1 MKRITS
7 VILAIALIFAL
18 AVTAM
23 AAEIADCT
31 VHVEFGPCPV
41 SADSVSATAGGT
53 VTVPIRISG
62 NRGFTNFGIALD
74 YDREQLEL
82 LSIRTAEGET
92 PYLCG
97 TTVAV
102 NTQWTGTAALEDA
115 VTEDGILFTAT
126 FRVSEDFSGT
136 AAVQPVVQYMRSNKR
151 LLSVFDAIPVTTVS
165 GTVST
170 VLVGDYDQNGT
181 VNALDVMGLYRAV
194 ISGTD
199 FSEEDLDRLDV
210 NRDGMINAL
219 DIMAIYGIVSGG
231 QE

>member
-1 MKRITS
+1 MKKIIS
-7 VILAIALIFAL
+7 IVLAVALIFAL

-23 AAEIADCT
+23 AAEIAECT
-31 VHVEFGPCPV
+31 V
-41 SADSVSATAGGT
+41 SADSVSAGKT
-53 VTVPIRISG
+53 VTVPVRITG

-74 YDREQLEL
+74 YDRAQLEL
-82 LSIRTAEGET
+82 LSIQTAAGET

-97 TTVAV
+97 AVAAG
-102 NTQWTGTAALEDA
+102 NTQWTGADGKTYGYVTAALEDA

>member
-1 MKRITS
+1 MKKIIS
-7 VILAIALIFAL
+7 VILTAALIFAL
-18 AVTAM
+18 AATAM

-31 VHVEFGPCPV
+31 V
-41 SADSVSATAGGT
+41 SADSVSAAAGGT
-53 VTVPIRISG
+53 VTVPVRVSG

-82 LSIRTAEGET
+82 LSIQTAEGET

-97 TTVAV
+97 TTAAV
-102 NTQWTGTAALEDA
+102 NTQWTGTEEKTFGYVTAALEEA
-115 VTEDGILFTAT
+115 ATADGILFTAT
-126 FRVSEDFSGT
+126 FHVSETFSGT

-151 LLSVFDAIPVTTVS
+151 LLSVFDAIPVTVVS

>member
-1 MKRITS
+1 MKKITS

-18 AVTAM
+18 AMTAM

-31 VHVEFGPCPV
+31 V

-82 LSIRTAEGET
+82 LSIQTAEGET

-102 NTQWTGTAALEDA
+102 NTQWTGTDGKTFGYVTAALEEA
-115 VTEDGILFTAT
+115 ATADGILFTAT
-126 FRVSEDFSGT
+126 FRVSGDFSGT
-136 AAVQPVVQYMRSNKR
+136 AAVQPVMQYMRSNKR

-165 GTVST
+165 GTVSAA
-170 VLVGDYDQNGT
+170 LVGDYDRNGK
-181 VNALDVMGLYRAV
+181 VSVADVMGL
-194 ISGTD
+194 
-199 FSEEDLDRLDV
+199 FSAIMNGKSFSADDYSRVDV
-210 NRDGMINAL
+210 NQDGRINVA
-219 DIMAIYGIVSGG
+219 DVMAIYTIVMNGR
-231 QE
+231 

>member
-1 MKRITS
+1 MKKITS

-31 VHVEFGPCPV
+31 V

-62 NRGFTNFGIALD
+62 NRGIALD

-82 LSIRTAEGET
+82 LSIQTAEGET

-102 NTQWTGTAALEDA
+102 NTQWTGTDEKSFGYVTAALEEA
-115 VTEDGILFTAT
+115 ATADGILFTAT
-126 FRVSEDFSGT
+126 FRVSGDFSGT

>member
-1 MKRITS
+1 
-7 VILAIALIFAL
+7 
-18 AVTAM
+18 
-23 AAEIADCT
+23 
-31 VHVEFGPCPV
+31 
-41 SADSVSATAGGT
+41 
-53 VTVPIRISG
+53 
-62 NRGFTNFGIALD
+62 
-74 YDREQLEL
+74 
-82 LSIRTAEGET
+82 
-92 PYLCG
+92 
-97 TTVAV
+97 
-102 NTQWTGTAALEDA
+102 
-115 VTEDGILFTAT
+115 
-126 FRVSEDFSGT
+126 
-136 AAVQPVVQYMRSNKR
+136 MRSNKR

>member
-1 MKRITS
+1 MKKIIS
-7 VILAIALIFAL
+7 IVLAVALIFAL

-23 AAEIADCT
+23 AAEIA
-31 VHVEFGPCPV
+31 EAPV
-41 SADSVSATAGGT
+41 SADSVTAGKT
-53 VTVPIRISG
+53 VTVPVRITG

-82 LSIRTAEGET
+82 LSIQTATGET

-97 TTVAV
+97 AVAAG
-102 NTQWTGTAALEDA
+102 NTQWAGADGKTYGYVTAALEDA

-126 FRVSEDFSGT
+126 FRVSGDFSGT

>member
-1 MKRITS
+1 MKKITS
-7 VILAIALIFAL
+7 VILVIALIFAL

-31 VHVEFGPCPV
+31 V

-82 LSIRTAEGET
+82 LSIQTAEGET

-102 NTQWTGTAALEDA
+102 NTQWTGTDEKTFGYVTAALEEA
-115 VTEDGILFTAT
+115 ATADGILFTAT
-126 FRVSEDFSGT
+126 FRVSGDFSGT

-151 LLSVFDAIPVTTVS
+151 LLSVFDAIH
-165 GTVST
+165 
-170 VLVGDYDQNGT
+170 
-181 VNALDVMGLYRAV
+181 
-194 ISGTD
+194 
-199 FSEEDLDRLDV
+199 DRER
-210 NRDGMINAL
+210 NRIDG
-219 DIMAIYGIVSGG
+219 SGG
-231 QE
+231 RL

>member
-1 MKRITS
+1 MKKIIS
-7 VILAIALIFAL
+7 VILAIALISVL

-31 VHVEFGPCPV
+31 VA
-41 SADSVSATAGGT
+41 ADSVSATAGGT

-82 LSIRTAEGET
+82 LSIQTAEGET
-92 PYLCG
+92 PCLCG
-97 TTVAV
+97 TTTAV
-102 NTQWTGTAALEDA
+102 NTQWTGTDEKTYGYVTAALEEA

-126 FRVSEDFSGT
+126 FRLSESFSGT
-136 AAVQPVVQYMRSNKR
+136 AAVKPVVQYMRSNKR
-151 LLSVFDAIPVTTVS
+151 LLSVFDAIPVTAVS

-170 VLVGDYDQNGT
+170 VLVGDYNQDGE
-181 VNALDVMGLYRAV
+181 VDMFDAMGLYGAV
-194 ISGTD
+194 SDGTE
-199 FSEEDLDRLDV
+199 FTEEDYSRLDV
-210 NRDGMINAL
+210 NQDGGIDMF
-219 DIMAIYGIVSGG
+219 DVMAIYAIVSGG

>member
-1 MKRITS
+1 MKRITG

-31 VHVEFGPCPV
+31 V

-62 NRGFTNFGIALD
+62 NRGFTNFGIAL
-74 YDREQLEL
+74 
-82 LSIRTAEGET
+82 LSIQTAEGET

-102 NTQWTGTAALEDA
+102 NTQWTGTDEKTFGYVTAALEEA
-115 VTEDGILFTAT
+115 ATADGILFTAT
-126 FRVSEDFSGT
+126 FRVSGDFSGT

>member
-31 VHVEFGPCPV
+31 
-41 SADSVSATAGGT
+41 VSATAGGT

-82 LSIRTAEGET
+82 LSIQTAEGET

-102 NTQWTGTAALEDA
+102 NTQWTGTDEKTFGYVTAALEEA
-115 VTEDGILFTAT
+115 ATEFCSRPRSGSVGIFPALRRCSRWCSICAAT
-126 FRVSEDFSGT
+126 
-136 AAVQPVVQYMRSNKR
+136 
-151 LLSVFDAIPVTTVS
+151 
-165 GTVST
+165 
-170 VLVGDYDQNGT
+170 NGCC
-181 VNALDVMGLYRAV
+181 LYLTPFPSRP
-194 ISGTD
+194 
-199 FSEEDLDRLDV
+199 
-210 NRDGMINAL
+210 
-219 DIMAIYGIVSGG
+219 
-231 QE
+231 

>member
-1 MKRITS
+1 MKKITS

-31 VHVEFGPCPV
+31 V
-41 SADSVSATAGGT
+41 SADSVSAAAGGT
-53 VTVPIRISG
+53 VTVPVRISG

-82 LSIRTAEGET
+82 LSIRTSEGET

-97 TTVAV
+97 TTSAV
-102 NTQWTGTAALEDA
+102 NTQWTGTDGKTFGYVTAALEEA
-115 VTEDGILFTAT
+115 ATEDGILFTAT
-126 FRVSEDFSGT
+126 FRLSEDFSGT

-151 LLSVFDAIPVTTVS
+151 LLSVFDAIPVTAVS

-170 VLVGDYDQNGT
+170 VLAGDYDRNGH
-181 VNALDVMGLYRAV
+181 VDVFDALGLFAAV
-194 ISGTD
+194 SGGTD
-199 FSEEDLDRLDV
+199 FSEDDYSRLDV
-210 NRDGMINAL
+210 NRDGMI
-219 DIMAIYGIVSGG
+219 DVFDVMAIYAIVSGG

>member
-31 VHVEFGPCPV
+31 V

-82 LSIRTAEGET
+82 LSIQTAEGET

-102 NTQWTGTAALEDA
+102 NTQWTGTDEKTFGYVTAALEEA
-115 VTEDGILFTAT
+115 ATADGILFTAT
-126 FRVSEDFSGT
+126 FRVSGDFSGN

-165 GTVST
+165 GTVSAA
-170 VLVGDYDQNGT
+170 LVGDYDRNGK
-181 VNALDVMGLYRAV
+181 VNVADVMGL
-194 ISGTD
+194 
-199 FSEEDLDRLDV
+199 FSAIMNGKSFSADDYSRLDV
-210 NRDGMINAL
+210 NQDGRINVA
-219 DIMAIYGIVSGG
+219 DVMAIYTIVMNGR
-231 QE
+231 

>member
-1 MKRITS
+1 MKKIIS
-7 VILAIALIFAL
+7 IVLAVALIFVL

-23 AAEIADCT
+23 AAEIAECT
-31 VHVEFGPCPV
+31 V
-41 SADSVSATAGGT
+41 SADSVSAGKT
-53 VTVPIRISG
+53 VTVPVRITG

-74 YDREQLEL
+74 YDRAQLEL
-82 LSIRTAEGET
+82 LSIQTEAGET

-97 TTVAV
+97 AVAAG
-102 NTQWTGTAALEDA
+102 NTQWTGADGKTYGYVTAALEDA

-165 GTVST
+165 GTVSAA
-170 VLVGDYDQNGT
+170 LVGDYDQNGT

>member
-1 MKRITS
+1 M
-7 VILAIALIFAL
+7 
-18 AVTAM
+18 
-23 AAEIADCT
+23 
-31 VHVEFGPCPV
+31 
-41 SADSVSATAGGT
+41 
-53 VTVPIRISG
+53 TVPIRISW

-82 LSIRTAEGET
+82 LSIQTAEGET

-102 NTQWTGTAALEDA
+102 NTQWTGTDEKTFGY
-115 VTEDGILFTAT
+115 VTADMVKIGKL
-126 FRVSEDFSGT
+126 RVSGDFSGN

>member
-1 MKRITS
+1 MKKITS

-31 VHVEFGPCPV
+31 V

-53 VTVPIRISG
+53 VTVPVRISG

-82 LSIRTAEGET
+82 LSIQTAEGET

-102 NTQWTGTAALEDA
+102 NTQWTGADGKTFGYVTAALEEAATAGRNSVYGHVPGQWGLFRHCGGAAGGA
-115 VTEDGILFTAT
+115 VYAQQQ
-126 FRVSEDFSGT
+126 T
-136 AAVQPVVQYMRSNKR
+136 AAVRV
-151 LLSVFDAIPVTTVS
+151 
-165 GTVST
+165 
-170 VLVGDYDQNGT
+170 
-181 VNALDVMGLYRAV
+181 
-194 ISGTD
+194 
-199 FSEEDLDRLDV
+199 
-210 NRDGMINAL
+210 
-219 DIMAIYGIVSGG
+219 
-231 QE
+231 

>member
-1 MKRITS
+1 MKKITS

-31 VHVEFGPCPV
+31 V

-102 NTQWTGTAALEDA
+102 NTQWTGTDEKTFGYVTAALEEA
-115 VTEDGILFTAT
+115 ATADGILFTAT

-151 LLSVFDAIPVTTVS
+151 LLSVFDAIPV
-165 GTVST
+165 T

>member
-31 VHVEFGPCPV
+31 V

-82 LSIRTAEGET
+82 LSIQTAEGET

-102 NTQWTGTAALEDA
+102 NTQWTGTDEKTFGYVTAALEEA
-115 VTEDGILFTAT
+115 ATADGILFTAT
-126 FRVSEDFSGT
+126 FRVSGDFSGT

-170 VLVGDYDQNGT
+170 ALVGDYDRNGK
-181 VNALDVMGLYRAV
+181 VNVADVMGL
-194 ISGTD
+194 
-199 FSEEDLDRLDV
+199 FSAIMNGKSFSADDYSWVDV
-210 NRDGMINAL
+210 NQDGRINVA
-219 DIMAIYGIVSGG
+219 DVMAIYTIVMNGR
-231 QE
+231 

>member
-1 MKRITS
+1 MKKIIGI
-7 VILAIALIFAL
+7 VLAAALIFAL

-31 VHVEFGPCPV
+31 V
-41 SADSVSATAGGT
+41 SADSLSATAGKT
-53 VTVPIRISG
+53 VTVPIRITG

-82 LSIRTAEGET
+82 LSIQTAEGEA

-97 TTVAV
+97 TVAV
-102 NTQWTGTAALEDA
+102 GNTGWTNVDGKTYGYVTAALEDA

-126 FRVSEDFSGT
+126 FRVSESFSGT

-151 LLSVFDAIPVTTVS
+151 LLSVFDAIPVTAVS

-170 VLVGDYDQNGT
+170 VLVGDYDQDGQ
-181 VNALDVMGLYRAV
+181 VDVFDAMGLYIAV
-194 ISGTD
+194 LDDVD
-199 FSEEDLDRLDV
+199 FSEDDINRLDF
-210 NRDGMINAL
+210 NRDGEV
-219 DIMAIYGIVSGG
+219 DVFDVMAIYADIMGN
-231 QE
+231 

>member
-1 MKRITS
+1 M
-7 VILAIALIFAL
+7 
-18 AVTAM
+18 
-23 AAEIADCT
+23 
-31 VHVEFGPCPV
+31 
-41 SADSVSATAGGT
+41 
-53 VTVPIRISG
+53 
-62 NRGFTNFGIALD
+62 
-74 YDREQLEL
+74 
-82 LSIRTAEGET
+82 
-92 PYLCG
+92 
-97 TTVAV
+97 
-102 NTQWTGTAALEDA
+102 NTQWTGTDEKTFGYVTAALEEA
-115 VTEDGILFTAT
+115 ATANGILFTAT
-126 FRVSEDFSGT
+126 FRVSGDFSGT

>member
-1 MKRITS
+1 MKKITS

-31 VHVEFGPCPV
+31 V

-82 LSIRTAEGET
+82 LSIQTAEGET

-102 NTQWTGTAALEDA
+102 NTQWTGTDEKTFGYVTAALEEA
-115 VTEDGILFTAT
+115 ATADGILFTAT
-126 FRVSEDFSGT
+126 FRVSGDFSGT

-170 VLVGDYDQNGT
+170 ALVGDYDRNGK
-181 VNALDVMGLYRAV
+181 VNVADVMGL
-194 ISGTD
+194 
-199 FSEEDLDRLDV
+199 FSAIMNGKSFSADDYSRVDV
-210 NRDGMINAL
+210 NQDGRINVA
-219 DIMAIYGIVSGG
+219 DVMAIYAIVMNGR
-231 QE
+231 

>member
-1 MKRITS
+1 MKKIIS
-7 VILAIALIFAL
+7 IVLAVALIFAL

-23 AAEIADCT
+23 AAEIAECT
-31 VHVEFGPCPV
+31 VSV
-41 SADSVSATAGGT
+41 DSVSAAGKT
-53 VTVPIRISG
+53 VTVPVRITG

-74 YDREQLEL
+74 YDRAQLEL
-82 LSIRTAEGET
+82 LSIQTAEGET

-97 TTVAV
+97 AVAAG
-102 NTQWTGTAALEDA
+102 NTRWAGADGKTYGYVTAALEDA

-199 FSEEDLDRLDV
+199 FSEEDLERLDV

>member
-1 MKRITS
+1 MKRITG

-31 VHVEFGPCPV
+31 V

-82 LSIRTAEGET
+82 LSIQTAEGET

-102 NTQWTGTAALEDA
+102 NTQWTGTDEKTFGYVTAALEEA
-115 VTEDGILFTAT
+115 ATADGILFTAT
-126 FRVSEDFSGT
+126 FRVSGDFSGT

-170 VLVGDYDQNGT
+170 VLV
-181 VNALDVMGLYRAV
+181 
-194 ISGTD
+194 
-199 FSEEDLDRLDV
+199 
-210 NRDGMINAL
+210 
-219 DIMAIYGIVSGG
+219 
-231 QE
+231 

>member
-1 MKRITS
+1 MKKIIS
-7 VILAIALIFAL
+7 IVLAVALIFAL

-23 AAEIADCT
+23 AAEIAECT
-31 VHVEFGPCPV
+31 VSV
-41 SADSVSATAGGT
+41 DSVTAGKT
-53 VTVPIRISG
+53 VTVPVRITG

-82 LSIRTAEGET
+82 LSIQTAEGET

-102 NTQWTGTAALEDA
+102 NTQWTGTDEKTFGYVTAALEEA
-115 VTEDGILFTAT
+115 ATADGILFTAT
-126 FRVSEDFSGT
+126 FRVSGDFSGT

>member
-1 MKRITS
+1 MKKIIGI
-7 VILAIALIFAL
+7 VLAVALIFAL

-31 VHVEFGPCPV
+31 V
-41 SADSVSATAGGT
+41 SADPVSATAGKT
-53 VTVPIRISG
+53 VTVPIRITG

-82 LSIRTAEGET
+82 LSIQTAEGET

-97 TTVAV
+97 TVAAG
-102 NTQWTGTAALEDA
+102 NTQWADADGKTYGYVTAALEDA

-126 FRVSEDFSGT
+126 FRVSENFSGT

-151 LLSVFDAIPVTTVS
+151 LLSVFDTIPVTTAS

-170 VLVGDYDQNGT
+170 MLVGDYDRDGQ
-181 VNALDVMGLYRAV
+181 VDVFDAMGLYIAV
-194 ISGTD
+194 LDDVD
-199 FSEEDLDRLDV
+199 FSEDDINRLDF
-210 NRDGMINAL
+210 NRDGEV
-219 DIMAIYGIVSGG
+219 DVFDVMAIYADIMGN
-231 QE
+231 